1 MFRLR
6 WYLSTILWE
15 FLENYSTHIY
25 DYRFAFSLKKEN
37 VKNKE
42 KFASSK
48 NAIKSNGIEMRCSLK
63 MIYNVLLFMDEGAIM
78 NTTYANV

>member
-1 MFRLR
+1 M
-6 WYLSTILWE
+6 
-15 FLENYSTHIY
+15 
-25 DYRFAFSLKKEN
+25 
-37 VKNKE
+37 KNKE